1 MTKDMKSDCSTTRGK
16 NDTILKDVQDG
27 RQPDRWLAA
36 GMMQYWASTPQVHRQ
51 ARCVQF
57 MALKEEAV
65 LTLFLKWMDFT
76 AA

>member
-1 MTKDMKSDCSTTRGK
+1 MKIDYSTIRGK

-36 GMMQYWASTPQVHRQ
+36 GMMQYWVSPPQVHRQ
-51 ARCVQF
+51 ARYCVQF
-57 MALKEEAV
+57 MGLKEEAV

-76 AA
+76 GA